1 MNNDINN
8 NINFISAQKAN
19 SNAVQKMPTQ
29 QKEDNNNTKENMQSS
44 LNFLGTLGC
53 AQVNMN
59 NLRDKGI
66 RQALEKLKSD
76 PIFVET
82 HTQLCD
88 KLVQE
93 GYPLEK
99 AILTSDKILET
110 LADKNTY
117 I

>member
-8 NINFISAQKAN
+8 NINFIGAQKAN
-19 SNAVQKMPTQ
+19 NNAVQKISPQ
-29 QKEDNNNTKENMQSS
+29 QKQDNHNAEENMQSS

-59 NLRDKGI
+59 NLRDKRLG
-66 RQALEKLKSD
+66 QALEKLKSD
-76 PIFVET
+76 PIFVEA